1 MSGKIVSKRNS
12 AGNYSLHIKDRPD
25 LKVSVFQVHY
35 PNDGTY
41 WIASATFS
49 SSDYTDPLDTKRHAV
64 KCAIKM
70 IEDRIEQDAATN
82 HPNA

>member
-12 AGNYSLHIKDRPD
+12 AGSYTLHMKDRPD

-41 WIASATFS
+41 WIATATFN

-64 KCAIKM
+64 QCAIKM
-70 IEDRIEQDAATN
+70 IEDRIEQDASTKRSDA
-82 HPNA
+82 